1 LAAGFQ
7 GLAPHWFELSAT
19 AYLGESGMLGFRGEG
34 EYDLRLSRRVYLQP
48 RISMD
53 WYSQSD
59 RVNRRGEGLAELA
72 AGLRLRYE
80 FSPRFAPY
88 VGVSWQRNY
97 GDTGDLL
104 VSLGEPDESSRWVF
118 GLRFWL

>member
-1 LAAGFQ
+1 
-7 GLAPHWFELSAT
+7 
-19 AYLGESGMLGFRGEG
+19 
-34 EYDLRLSRRVYLQP
+34 
-48 RISMD
+48 MD